1 MSVLASAIT
10 ASADELRVNRTA
22 YEARLTDLRARR
34 AAALA
39 AGEATAR
46 QRLRDAGQMLVRERI
61 SALLD
66 PGSPFL
72 ELCQLAGEGLYGDD
86 PPGDGVVT
94 GVGMIAGRP
103 CMVIASDPT
112 VNDGAYNAHTC
123 KRHVRAQRFAWQH
136 RLPCVTLL
144 QPGMQPPGAKPG
156 VFADEGQFG
165 SILYNQTRMSREGIA
180 QICSVHGPAAD
191 SAAFVAAMCD
201 EVVVVRDRGALAFG
215 SAVPAPADAERA
227 WDAAHDFVHS
237 TAAEEPRAAA

>member
-1 MSVLASAIT
+1 MSILASAIT
-10 ASADELRVNRTA
+10 ASPEELQANRVA
-22 YEARLTDLRARR
+22 YEARVADLRARR
-34 AAALA
+34 TAALA
-39 AGEATAR
+39 AGSAAAR
-46 QRLRDAGQMLVRERI
+46 QQLRDGGQMLVRERI

-86 PPGDGVVT
+86 PPGAGVVT

-136 RLPCVTLL
+136 RLPCVTML
-144 QPGMQPPGAKPG
+144 QPGAQPPGAKQG

-191 SAAFVAAMCD
+191 AAAFVAALCD
-201 EVVVVRDRGALAFG
+201 EVIVVRERGALAFG
-215 SAVPAPADAERA
+215 AAVPAPADAERA
-227 WDAAHDFVHS
+227 NREDGVTDRLA
-237 TAAEEPRAAA
+237 

>member
-1 MSVLASAIT
+1 MSILASAIT
-10 ASADELRVNRTA
+10 ASPEELQANRVA
-22 YEARLTDLRARR
+22 YEARVADLRARR
-34 AAALA
+34 TAALA
-39 AGEATAR
+39 AGSAAAR
-46 QRLRDAGQMLVRERI
+46 QQLRDGGQMLVRERI

-86 PPGDGVVT
+86 PPGAGVVT

-144 QPGMQPPGAKPG
+144 QPGA
-156 VFADEGQFG
+156 
-165 SILYNQTRMSREGIA
+165 
-180 QICSVHGPAAD
+180 
-191 SAAFVAAMCD
+191 
-201 EVVVVRDRGALAFG
+201 
-215 SAVPAPADAERA
+215 
-227 WDAAHDFVHS
+227 
-237 TAAEEPRAAA
+237 